1 MRKYMTYAAVLICTL
16 AFILSSGIRVQTG
29 EFDNA
34 KDYYDTYGFNGAYNA
49 EEQIDNVLQFTVP
62 MFQGVALQKSESG

>member
-1 MRKYMTYAAVLICTL
+1 MKKHMKYAAAFICTL
-16 AFILSSGIRVQTG
+16 AFILSSGIRAWAG

-49 EEQIDNVLQFTVP
+49 EEQIDNALRFTVL
-62 MFQGVALQKSESG
+62 MFQGGALPKSESG